1 VNLIAYHEGGHAL
14 KGWAVARVLMAK

>member
-14 KGWAVARVLMAK
+14 KGWAVARVLMTK